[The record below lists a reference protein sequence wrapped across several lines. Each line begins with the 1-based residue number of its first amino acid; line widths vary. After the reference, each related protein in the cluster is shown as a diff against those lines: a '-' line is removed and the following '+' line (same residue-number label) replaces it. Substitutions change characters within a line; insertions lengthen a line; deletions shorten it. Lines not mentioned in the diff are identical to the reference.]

1 MKHKKYFTGFVPWE
15 GIEKFWHIIILCFDQ
30 NDVWS
35 LYASLYWW
43 GLKFCIKSNLYVY
56 VCVCIRVLYWNAC
69 YLKNIHIS
77 LIVFYFCQIW
87 FKYPTFVILTNLLFT
102 DNYISLNTLFLF
114 HLNINF
120 YLPKYNYFSPS
131 FCNLTRVVHGLV
143 QVDFGFNLTKLGGK
157 LEGPL
162 LTERMTN
169 GSDQVELATGWV
181 SKDLLRSRG
190 DLTRLVEI
198 SSNLEE
204 FLSNRLRSPQI
215 FEFDYK

>member
-1 MKHKKYFTGFVPWE
+1 M
-15 GIEKFWHIIILCFDQ
+15 
-30 NDVWS
+30 
-35 LYASLYWW
+35 
-43 GLKFCIKSNLYVY
+43 
-56 VCVCIRVLYWNAC
+56 CVCIRVLYWNAC

-131 FCNLTRVVHGLV
+131 FCNLTRVVHRLV
-143 QVDFGFNLTKLGGK
+143 RVDFGLNLTKLGGK

-162 LTERMTN
+162 LTERMN
-169 GSDQVELATGWV
+169 RLDRVELATGRV
-181 SKDLLRSRG
+181 SKDLLRSRWIG
-190 DLTRLVEI
+190 WDLLKSGGVLIESAEITPDIQVWLQVTHAFEKIRVIIDGGEEIGAEEVGIIGRVGFFGFSACQTKNRTDLV
-198 SSNLEE
+198 S
-204 FLSNRLRSPQI
+204 FHH
-215 FEFDYK
+215 